1 MSFFFF
7 CIQDISVS
15 EETSA
20 DQTDL
25 SASPPLPFIRPPPL
39 SLSDI
44 TAHEPQEELS
54 NADVTKNLTNPVD
67 EGEGLE
73 GSTGFEFDEKD
84 KEVEDLSRA
93 TTEKITQ
100 RDQYLEREECN
111 VNRGMSNST

>member
-1 MSFFFF
+1 M
-7 CIQDISVS
+7 
-15 EETSA
+15 
-20 DQTDL
+20 
-25 SASPPLPFIRPPPL
+25 
-39 SLSDI
+39 
-44 TAHEPQEELS
+44 
-54 NADVTKNLTNPVD
+54 D